1 MSGAYRKEEFKKQY
15 DGVIIKKILQICIK
29 LRENK

>member
-15 DGVIIKKILQICIK
+15 DGVIIKKNFTNMYKI
-29 LRENK
+29 EGE